1 MKSAG
6 REWFASAQHRYKQRV
21 SSARSVS
28 MEHGGRRCREWRPLS
43 MSGAW
48 RKKYLRPEEL
58 LAVVEASTVEQLP
71 QQLDC
76 RRGAESFQR
85 GHVDVVDEERHAPVE
100 WWAQ

>member
-1 MKSAG
+1 MSDEERGQAMV
-6 REWFASAQHRYKQRV
+6 RERAAQVQTAREQRPF
-21 SSARSVS
+21 SIN
-28 MEHGGRRCREWRPLS
+28 
-43 MSGAW
+43 GAW
-48 RKKYLRPEEL
+48 RKKYLCPEEL

-76 RRGAESFQR
+76 RRRTERFQR